1 MANDGSGCSA
11 GWVLPCYWKK
21 DSNLGR
27 RQPSSNLS
35 GIVCPA
41 PEGHMPADRLILSR
55 GAVLAFCVFVSHRN
69 LQNKR
74 EFARV
79 AQ

>member
-21 DSNLGR
+21 NSDLGW
-27 RQPSSNLS
+27 RQPTSNLS
-35 GIVCPA
+35 GIVWPVL
-41 PEGHMPADRLILSR
+41 EGYMPADRPILSR
-55 GAVLAFCVFVSHRN
+55 GAVLAFCGLVSHRN

>member
-11 GWVLPCYWKK
+11 GWVLPCYGKK
-21 DSNLGR
+21 NSDLGW
-27 RQPSSNLS
+27 RQPTSNFS
-35 GIVCPA
+35 GMMWPV
-41 PEGHMPADRLILSR
+41 PEGHMPADRPILSR